1 MSGWLRHLVL
11 TLKSKTGLSSGVA
24 IWGLVAIAAGA
35 GTIAFIIIAAF
46 IALAQR
52 YGALTAA
59 LVLGGLFLLLTI
71 MAAIAC
77 ILTQRRTVADAKLE
91 LAARSRAVWLDPKL
105 VRVGLQIG
113 QTIGWRRLVPLA
125 AVGVLAA
132 GLAKEWFS
140 RGRGAG
146 ETG

>member
-1 MSGWLRHLVL
+1 MSGWLRHLTL
-11 TLKSKTGLSSGVA
+11 TLKAKTGLSSGVA
-24 IWGLVAIAAGA
+24 VWTLVAIAAGA
-35 GTIAFIIIAAF
+35 GAIAFFIIAAF

-59 LVLGGLFLLLTI
+59 LALGGLFLLFTI
-71 MAAIAC
+71 IAAIAC
-77 ILTQRRTVADAKLE
+77 ILTQRRTAADAKLE
-91 LAARSRAVWLDPKL
+91 LAARSHAVWLDPKL

-125 AVGVLAA
+125 AAGVLAA

-140 RGRGAG
+140 RGRSAG